1 MSAPDE
7 RTDAWLRETLRAAP
21 RPKPD
26 PALADRVLRRVAE
39 REREGERRRHVGA
52 RLVLWAYWLA
62 AFAASAWIL
71 RQYPLPEWLTAVL
84 WGAAFAMVP
93 VGYAV
98 ALWSR
103 PDALARRERNGTA
116 RLV

>member
-7 RTDAWLRETLRAAP
+7 RTDAWLRKTLQAAP
-21 RPKPD
+21 RPQSD
-26 PALADRVLRRVAE
+26 PALAARVLRRVAE
-39 REREGERRRHVGA
+39 REREDERRRHVGA

-62 AFAASAWIL
+62 AFAASTWML

-84 WGAAFAMVP
+84 WGTALAMVP
-93 VGYAV
+93 ASYAF

-103 PDALARRERNGTA
+103 PDALARRERS
-116 RLV
+116 

>member
-7 RTDAWLRETLRAAP
+7 RTDAWLRETLRAVP
-21 RPKPD
+21 RPKLD
-26 PALADRVLRRVAE
+26 PVLADRVLKRAAE
-39 REREGERRRHVGA
+39 REREDERRRHVGA

-84 WGAAFAMVP
+84 WGIALAMVP
-93 VGYAV
+93 AGYAF

-103 PDALARRERNGTA
+103 PDALARRERNGTEA
-116 RLV
+116 L